1 MTGSAKTPQKD
12 VLHPTRF
19 IFTLPQTM
27 STVRFLLPGLLIIL
41 SVMSFGQLPAQK
53 YAYVDTEYI
62 LSHLPEYA
70 EAQKE
75 LNVLASGWLDEIE
88 EKYEAANQLETAYRA
103 ERVLLTPEMRR
114 KREDEIAGKRTEA
127 TDMQKAKF
135 GVDGELFQKRQELI
149 QPVQEQIFEVLK
161 ELARNRQIMVIFD
174 KAKDSNM
181 LYTNPKYDYSDKV
194 IKDLGYT
201 PGETVGDEEAESD
214 GDGGKSLQD
223 RMNDTLDKGK
233 DKMNDRREQ
242 VTNRVN
248 AGVKGGGRPK
258 Q

>member
-1 MTGSAKTPQKD
+1 M
-12 VLHPTRF
+12 R
-19 IFTLPQTM
+19 TL
-27 STVRFLLPGLLIIL
+27 RLLLPLLFL
-41 SVMSFGQLPAQK
+41 VPATTLMAQK

-75 LNVLASGWLDEIE
+75 LNALAKGWLDEIE
-88 EKYEAANQLETAYRA
+88 DKYEAANQLETAYRA
-103 ERVLLTPEMRR
+103 ERVLLTSEMRR
-114 KREDEIAGKRTEA
+114 KREDEIASKRTEA

-135 GVDGELFQKRQELI
+135 GVEGELFQKRQELI
-149 QPVQEQIFEVLK
+149 QPVQEQIFQVLK
-161 ELARNRQIMVIFD
+161 DLSSSRGYMVIFD

-181 LYTNPKYDYSDKV
+181 LYTNPKYDISDRV
-194 IKDLGYT
+194 IKELGYT
-201 PGETVGDEEAESD
+201 PGETVGGEEEESSE
-214 GDGGKSLQD
+214 GDGKSLQD

-233 DKMNDRREQ
+233 DKVNDRREQ

-248 AGVKGGGRPK
+248 SGVKGGGRPK

>member
-1 MTGSAKTPQKD
+1 MELNVEPPM
-12 VLHPTRF
+12 HP
-19 IFTLPQTM
+19 IFADHYAMRPL
-27 STVRFLLPGLLIIL
+27 RFLLPVLLL
-41 SVMSFGQLPAQK
+41 VCSLTAGAQK

-62 LSHLPEYA
+62 LQHLPEYA
-70 EAQKE
+70 DAQKE
-75 LNVLASGWLDEIE
+75 LNSLASGWLDEIE

-114 KREDEIAGKRTEA
+114 KREEEIAGKRTEA

-135 GVDGELFQKRQELI
+135 GVEGVLFQKRQELI
-149 QPVQEQIFEVLK
+149 QPIQEQLFQVLK
-161 ELARNRQIMVIFD
+161 DLAGQRQYMVIFD

-181 LYTNPKYDYSDKV
+181 LYTNPKYDVSDRV
-194 IKDLGYT
+194 IKELGYT
-201 PGETVGDEEAESD
+201 PGETVGGEEAEDD
-214 GDGGKSLQD
+214 GEKGTSLQE

-233 DKMNDRREQ
+233 NQLNDRKEQ

-248 AGVKGGGRPK
+248 SGIKGGGRPK

>member
-1 MTGSAKTPQKD
+1 M
-12 VLHPTRF
+12 R
-19 IFTLPQTM
+19 TL
-27 STVRFLLPGLLIIL
+27 RLLLPLLFL
-41 SVMSFGQLPAQK
+41 VPATTLMAQK

-75 LNVLASGWLDEIE
+75 LNALAKGWLDEIE
-88 EKYEAANQLETAYRA
+88 DKYEAANQLETAYRA
-103 ERVLLTPEMRR
+103 ERVLLTSEMRR
-114 KREDEIAGKRTEA
+114 KREDEIASKRTEA

-135 GVDGELFQKRQELI
+135 GVEGELFQKRQELI
-149 QPVQEQIFEVLK
+149 QPVQEQIFQVLK
-161 ELARNRQIMVIFD
+161 DLSSSRGYMVIFD

-181 LYTNPKYDYSDKV
+181 LYTNPKYDISDRV
-194 IKDLGYT
+194 IKELGYT
-201 PGETVGDEEAESD
+201 PGETVGAEEEESGD
-214 GDGGKSLQD
+214 GDGKSLQD

-233 DKMNDRREQ
+233 DKVNDRREQ

-248 AGVKGGGRPK
+248 SGVKGGGRPK

>member
-1 MTGSAKTPQKD
+1 MRLLRS
-12 VLHPTRF
+12 
-19 IFTLPQTM
+19 
-27 STVRFLLPGLLIIL
+27 LLPALLLFASL
-41 SVMSFGQLPAQK
+41 SAWGQK

-75 LNVLASGWLDEIE
+75 LNSLASGWLDEIE
-88 EKYEAANQLETAYRA
+88 DKYEAANQLETAYRA
-103 ERVLLTPEMRR
+103 ERVLLTSEMRR
-114 KREDEIAGKRTEA
+114 KREDEISSKRTEA

-135 GVDGELFQKRQELI
+135 GVEGELFQKRQELI
-149 QPVQEQIFEVLK
+149 QPVQEQIFQVLK
-161 ELARNRQIMVIFD
+161 DLSSSRGYMVIFD

-181 LYTNPKYDYSDKV
+181 LYTNPKYDISDRV
-194 IKDLGYT
+194 IKELGYT
-201 PGETVGDEEAESD
+201 PGETMGGEEGEDGDEQ
-214 GDGGKSLQD
+214 GKSLQD
-223 RMNDTLDKGK
+223 RMDDTLNKGK
-233 DKMNDRREQ
+233 DKLNDRREQ

>member
-1 MTGSAKTPQKD
+1 M
-12 VLHPTRF
+12 R
-19 IFTLPQTM
+19 
-27 STVRFLLPGLLIIL
+27 LLR
-41 SVMSFGQLPAQK
+41 SVLPALLLFTSLSAWGQK

-75 LNVLASGWLDEIE
+75 LNSLASGWLDEIE
-88 EKYEAANQLETAYRA
+88 DKYEAANQLETAYRA
-103 ERVLLTPEMRR
+103 ERVLLTSEMRR
-114 KREDEIAGKRTEA
+114 KREDEISSKRTEA

-135 GVDGELFQKRQELI
+135 GVEGELFQKRQELI
-149 QPVQEQIFEVLK
+149 QPVQEQIFQVLK
-161 ELARNRQIMVIFD
+161 DLSSSRGYMVIFD

-181 LYTNPKYDYSDKV
+181 LYTNPKYDISDRV
-194 IKDLGYT
+194 IKELGYT
-201 PGETVGDEEAESD
+201 PGETIGGEEGEDGAEKD
-214 GDGGKSLQD
+214 KSLQD
-223 RMNDTLDKGK
+223 RMDDTLNKGK
-233 DKMNDRREQ
+233 DKLNDRREQ

>member
-1 MTGSAKTPQKD
+1 MND
-12 VLHPTRF
+12 VVPAYRL
-19 IFTLPQTM
+19 IFTPLNAM
-27 STVRFLLPGLLIIL
+27 RSIRFLLPVLLL
-41 SVMSFGQLPAQK
+41 LPALASQAQK

-62 LSHLPEYA
+62 LSHLPEYS

-75 LNVLASGWLDEIE
+75 LNTLASGWLDEIE

-103 ERVLLTPEMRR
+103 ERVLLTSEMRR
-114 KREDEIAGKRTEA
+114 KREDEISAKRTEA

-135 GVDGELFQKRQELI
+135 GVEGELFQKRQELI
-149 QPVQEQIFEVLK
+149 QPVQEQIFQVLK
-161 ELARNRQIMVIFD
+161 DLSSARGYMVIFD

-181 LYTNPKYDYSDKV
+181 LYTNPKYDISDRV
-194 IKDLGYT
+194 IKELGYT
-201 PGETVGDEEAESD
+201 PGETIGGDEAGEDEEKGS
-214 GDGGKSLQD
+214 SLQD
-223 RMNDTLDKGK
+223 RMNQTLDKGK
-233 DKMNDRREQ
+233 DQLNDRREQ